1 MRVHLQRLKGK
12 LFKEERENEKCS
24 MDVLDRP
31 FSVVWSIFGYIY
43 LSNAGDGQKESQ
55 AGAAA
60 SGVWDCKKDA
70 APRARSPVQAFSR
83 C

>member
-1 MRVHLQRLKGK
+1 MEKALWTYSTDHLV
-12 LFKEERENEKCS
+12 LFEAS
-24 MDVLDRP
+24 
-31 FSVVWSIFGYIY
+31 SAVVI
-43 LSNAGDGQKESQ
+43 SNAGDGQKESQ
-55 AGAAA
+55 AGAAV